1 MKTKKI
7 VTEILL
13 ICLFLTTL
21 LYAFYVTSLDYIS
34 SFGSGFVMGLCCGYY
49 VIYWQMKNQIEIEE
63 RPNMTKIINTWR
75 YIMVGSCLGLILLAF
90 LFQNQILTSDRFWL
104 GYFFLMAMVMG
115 NYRAKIEPN
124 FEPSNVYLE
133 DEEVRR
139 KTKRFSGWLSVMLGL
154 LAIAAT
160 ILLDSKNGIYLMSA
174 YLFLTT
180 LAPYFYA
187 KYEYNRKF
195 A

>member
-1 MKTKKI
+1 M
-7 VTEILL
+7 LL

-34 SFGSGFVMGLCCGYY
+34 SFGSGFVIGLCCGYY
-49 VIYWQMKNQIEIEE
+49 VVYWQMKNQIEIEE
-63 RPNMTKIINTWR
+63 RPNTEQIINTWR
-75 YIMVGSCLGLILLAF
+75 YIMVGACSGLLLLSF
-90 LFQNQILTSDRFWL
+90 LFQKQFLTSDRIWL
-104 GYFFLMAMVMG
+104 VYFFVMAMVMG

-133 DEEVRR
+133 DDEVRR
-139 KTKRFSGWLSVMLGL
+139 KTKRFSGWLSVVAGL
-154 LAIAAT
+154 AAIVAT
-160 ILLDSKNGIYLMSA
+160 MVLDNKNAIYLMAA
-174 YLFLTT
+174 YLILTM

-187 KYEYNRKF
+187 KYQFNKKF